1 MIHFQVFDDQWAALK
16 IFLGLLLSYHSF
28 TLDFDRSFLRIV
40 ETCLIAG
47 KCITFFIQNFL
58 RKIVEKF
65 LFHQLMVIIFIFK
78 FLQLFIAVQPVCQ
91 YFQWLKVILRLILVH
106 MQVFFL
112 RAFNK
117 LIFFQVILLLRLTF
131 DVFFFC
137 KRPVAILIFYILYL
151 YPRLILYVLLTDSLQ
166 NAFIIRIFI
175 DNIYFLS
182 LLSIYSAVLVLKNDF
197 FLVYLRGLLSQL
209 LKFWYMLILTICDF

>member
-1 MIHFQVFDDQWAALK
+1 LIHFQVFDDQWAALK

-40 ETCLIAG
+40 ETGLIAG
-47 KCITFFIQNFL
+47 KCITFFIQHFL
-58 RKIVEKF
+58 RKIVKKF

-91 YFQWLKVILRLILVH
+91 YFQWLKVILRVILVH
-106 MQVFFL
+106 LRVCFL

-117 LIFFQVILLLRLTF
+117 LIFFKVILLMRLTL

-137 KRPVAILIFYILYL
+137 
-151 YPRLILYVLLTDSLQ
+151 
-166 NAFIIRIFI
+166 
-175 DNIYFLS
+175 
-182 LLSIYSAVLVLKNDF
+182 
-197 FLVYLRGLLSQL
+197 
-209 LKFWYMLILTICDF
+209 